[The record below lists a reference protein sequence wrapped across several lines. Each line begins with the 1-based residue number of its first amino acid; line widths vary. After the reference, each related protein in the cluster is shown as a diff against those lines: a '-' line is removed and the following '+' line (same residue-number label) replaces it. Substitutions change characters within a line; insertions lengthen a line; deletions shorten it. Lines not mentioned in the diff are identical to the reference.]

1 MSDQSLQEAVMDE
14 LQWEPSVD
22 AAHIGVTANNGVVTL
37 TGNVVSYAQKSAA
50 ERAAGRVVGVKAVA
64 EELEVRYPF
73 EAPDDE
79 DIAKSAL
86 QSLSWDVEVPSN
98 SVTVKV
104 EKGWVTLSGDMD
116 WYFQSSAAEAD
127 VRKLRGVIGVTN
139 NIKIKPRVQASDVR
153 AKIKA
158 AFVRN
163 AQIDADNISIAAD
176 GGRVTLTGNVDS
188 WYERDLAE
196 DTAWSAPGVS
206 QVEDRLTVG

>member
-1 MSDQSLQEAVMDE
+1 VFHL
-14 LQWEPSVD
+14 
-22 AAHIGVTANNGVVTL
+22 TL
-37 TGNVVSYAQKSAA
+37 ARG
-50 ERAAGRVVGVKAVA
+50 A